1 MNKVISFEEKK
12 LLDTFRQL
20 DDRNKET
27 ILILSERLVERQE
40 LDEEYEK
47 HSIHH

>member
-1 MNKVISFEEKK
+1 MNKIISFEEKK
-12 LLDTFRQL
+12 LLDAFRQL

-40 LDEEYEK
+40 LDEEYEE
-47 HSIHH
+47 HSIHR